1 VAWIETNKPFG
12 KAQAPTKF
20 RRLSIGSWAA
30 PNDPTIYG
38 VLELNVENALRHLE
52 DLRSKTQE
60 KITITHYL
68 GKMFAEV
75 LKLHPE
81 LNCEIRFGKIYPR
94 QTIDI
99 SFQVAIED
107 ETADISL
114 KHRHDLSAGLVRCA
128 DQKTIIEIA
137 EELNASA
144 RQIRTRADPAFSGI
158 KRISSWIPG
167 FLQTA
172 AVGVIKGIISGL
184 NLWSP
189 VLGIPKNAF
198 GSLMVTNVGSLGL
211 DFALPALFP
220 PASVP
225 AIIAVGAIYRAP
237 VFDVD
242 DTGIVTRTRLE
253 RHIRLCGAFD
263 HRYIDG
269 LHASRIARDMRRFTE
284 HPGSWECST

>member
-1 VAWIETNKPFG
+1 VAWIEINKPFG
-12 KAQAPTKF
+12 KPQAPTKF
-20 RRLSIGSWAA
+20 RRLSIGSWKA
-30 PNDPTIYG
+30 PDDPTIYG
-38 VLELNVENALRHLE
+38 VLELNVENALRHL
-52 DLRSKTQE
+52 DVLRSRTRE
-60 KITITHYL
+60 KITITHFL
-68 GKMFAEV
+68 GKMFAQV

-94 QTIDI
+94 KTIDI

-107 ETADISL
+107 ETADIGL
-114 KHRHDLSAGLVRCA
+114 KHRHDLSAGLVRSA

-144 RQIRTRADPAFSGI
+144 RQIRTKQDPGFAGI
-158 KRISSWIPG
+158 KRISWWIPG
-167 FLQTA
+167 FLQSA
-172 AVGVIKGIISGL
+172 AVGLIQCIISGL

-189 VLGIPKNAF
+189 ALGIPKNAF

-225 AIIAVGAIYRAP
+225 AIIAVGAIYKAP
-237 VFDVD
+237 VYDTD
-242 DTGIVTRTRLE
+242 DAGVVTRTRLE

-284 HPGSWECST
+284 NPELFESS